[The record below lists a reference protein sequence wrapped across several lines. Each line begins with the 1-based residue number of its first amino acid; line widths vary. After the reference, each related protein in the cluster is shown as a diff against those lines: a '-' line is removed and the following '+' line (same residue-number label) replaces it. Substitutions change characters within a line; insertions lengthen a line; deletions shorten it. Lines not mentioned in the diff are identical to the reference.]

1 MDSETRQK
9 RIEELKAL
17 RAELMAY
24 KEASEGESGEGE
36 GTASNTDMMSLRK
49 GYFDDYQDEHRT
61 DGSKYEDMKKE
72 LYSQQDKSEGE
83 NVEPKQLTLSR
94 RR

>member
-24 KEASEGESGEGE
+24 KESSEGEDGESV
-36 GTASNTDMMSLRK
+36 ASNKKMASLRK
-49 GYFDDYQDEHRT
+49 EYAGEYQDIQKSDT
-61 DGSKYEDMKKE
+61 SKYENVRQE
-72 LYSQQDKSEGE
+72 LYSQQEEHIEEKNEE
-83 NVEPKQLTLSR
+83 KQLTLTR

>member
-1 MDSETRQK
+1 MDSDARQK

-24 KEASEGESGEGE
+24 KESSEGEDGENA
-36 GTASNTDMMSLRK
+36 ASNVKMMSLRK
-49 GYFDDYQDEHRT
+49 EYASEYQDVQKS
-61 DGSKYEDMKKE
+61 DDLKYEDIRQE
-72 LYSQQDKSEGE
+72 LYSQQEEQVEE
-83 NVEPKQLTLSR
+83 NNEEKQLTLTR

>member
-17 RAELMAY
+17 RAVLMAY
-24 KEASEGESGEGE
+24 KESSEAEDGESV
-36 GTASNTDMMSLRK
+36 ASNEKMASLRK
-49 GYFDDYQDEHRT
+49 EYASEYQDIQKSDT
-61 DGSKYEDMKKE
+61 SKYEDVRQE
-72 LYSQQDKSEGE
+72 LYSQQEE
-83 NVEPKQLTLSR
+83 HVEEKNEDKQLTLTR

>member
-1 MDSETRQK
+1 MDSEIRQK

-24 KEASEGESGEGE
+24 KESSEGEDGESV
-36 GTASNTDMMSLRK
+36 ASNEKMASLRK
-49 GYFDDYQDEHRT
+49 EYVSEHQGIQKVDLT
-61 DGSKYEDMKKE
+61 KYNDIRQE
-72 LYSQQDKSEGE
+72 LYSQREKV
-83 NVEPKQLTLSR
+83 VEKNEEKQLTLTR

>member
-24 KEASEGESGEGE
+24 KESAEGEDGESV
-36 GTASNTDMMSLRK
+36 ASNVKMTALRK
-49 GYFDDYQDEHRT
+49 EYVSEYQDIQKS
-61 DGSKYEDMKKE
+61 DSSKYEDIRQE
-72 LYSQQDKSEGE
+72 LYSQQEEYVEE
-83 NVEPKQLTLSR
+83 NNEEKQLTLSR

>member
-1 MDSETRQK
+1 MDNETRQK

-24 KEASEGESGEGE
+24 KEETEGESGESS
-36 GTASNTDMMSLRK
+36 ASNSNMAAMRK
-49 GYFDDYQDEHRT
+49 MYVGDADATCEYDSDA
-61 DGSKYEDMKKE
+61 SKYEDVRQE
-72 LYSQQDKSEGE
+72 LYSQQNQETEENSEA
-83 NVEPKQLTLSR
+83 KQMTLTR

>member
-1 MDSETRQK
+1 MDRETRQK

-24 KEASEGESGEGE
+24 KESSESEDGESVSSNEK
-36 GTASNTDMMSLRK
+36 TASMRK
-49 GYFDDYQDEHRT
+49 EYVGEYQNGQKSDD
-61 DGSKYEDMKKE
+61 SKYKDIRQD
-72 LYSQQDKSEGE
+72 LYSQQEEHVEE
-83 NVEPKQLTLSR
+83 NNEEKQLTLAR

>member
-24 KEASEGESGEGE
+24 KESSEGEDGESV
-36 GTASNTDMMSLRK
+36 ASNVKMTSLRK
-49 GYFDDYQDEHRT
+49 EYASEYRDIQKSDD
-61 DGSKYEDMKKE
+61 SKYEDIRQE
-72 LYSQQDKSEGE
+72 IYSQQEE
-83 NVEPKQLTLSR
+83 HVEVNNEEKKLNLTR

>member
-1 MDSETRQK
+1 MDNETRQK

-24 KEASEGESGEGE
+24 KEEIEGESGEGS
-36 GTASNTDMMSLRK
+36 ASNSNMVAMRK
-49 GYFDDYQDEHRT
+49 MYVGDATREYDSDA
-61 DGSKYEDMKKE
+61 SKYEDVRQE
-72 LYSQQDKSEGE
+72 LYSQQDQEIEENSEA
-83 NVEPKQLTLSR
+83 KQMTLTR